1 MESTY
6 FIIFFMLI
14 VIFISAR
21 ESNILATIALRRK
34 KKGRNR
40 QNMNELVLKYIGKK
54 CIISTMS
61 NSLGGS
67 VTGII
72 KSVND
77 SWLEVEA
84 QNGQTEI
91 INSEY
96 IIRIKEYPVN
106 KKGKEKKIVL
116 E

>member
-1 MESTY
+1 
-6 FIIFFMLI
+6 MLI
-14 VIFISAR
+14 VVFLSAR
-21 ESNILATIALRRK
+21 ESNIAAAIALHRK
-34 KKGRNR
+34 KKGRSK
-40 QNMNELVLKYIGKK
+40 QNMNELILKYIGKK

-67 VTGII
+67 VTGTI

-106 KKGKEKKIVL
+106 KKGKEKKIVF